1 MSSSSISRIM
11 VNVGLFFISISILA
25 ILTLSTISSW
35 FIRNDYWFSTFSQ
48 IGVQSEKVLVV
59 GQLIEI
65 GSLSNFEAGIFMSL
79 ILVALIPITFILI
92 FFNRSSEPSL
102 AEDYYSGPKLFLFRE
117 AIKHL
122 NKSIK
127 IIGKANGL
135 LIHPMARLTSKLESA
150 NIFVYGMQGSGKSTL
165 IKQWLLDIFKNKS
178 DKCFIYDQKGEYET
192 LLSSSN
198 IACIAADNSSGYF
211 WDIGLDVLTCEDAEL
226 VAESMIVSYH
236 HSESDYFI
244 DSARQV
250 LLGVL
255 FHLVQT
261 NRPWSW
267 SDIAKFL
274 FSENLFLQ
282 STLQASY
289 ISAAQFIE
297 PNSKVT
303 QSIRSVISSQ
313 LGWVSKMEKVN
324 GQTPWSVSAWLN
336 KDKLPLHVSFKPSPK
351 SQAKSESMVNTLM
364 SIITQ
369 QKLSEP
375 DNEKEKTFLVI
386 DELGNMPRSPS
397 LESWLTLS
405 RSKGGRMIAGTQS
418 VDQIYKRYGTDSANS
433 ILSLFGIVVVMRLG
447 ISGVSA
453 ENASKSLGSYRIKV
467 SNETITADEANSKS
481 SSSDPRPVVTKE
493 EIVHLPMSDEK
504 GVEGYLVVGSI
515 SAVYKLK
522 WPFPKKINIQKSE
535 VREPNSLPLDNQ
547 DLNKE
552 VVVKQNRLN
561 RRRKKQTSKESK
573 L

>member
-11 VNVGLFFISISILA
+11 VNVGLFFILISILA
-25 ILTLSTISSW
+25 VFTLSTISSW
-35 FIRNDYWFSTFSQ
+35 FIGNDYWFSTLNH
-48 IGVQSEKVLVV
+48 IGVQSVKVPVV
-59 GQLIEI
+59 RQLIEI
-65 GSLSNFEAGIFMSL
+65 GDLSNFEAGIFMSL
-79 ILVALIPITFILI
+79 ILVVLIPYTFILK
-92 FFNRSSEPSL
+92 FFSRSSEPSL
-102 AEDYYSGPKLFLFRE
+102 AEDYYSGPKLFLFRK

-122 NKSIK
+122 KKSIK
-127 IIGKANGL
+127 KIGKNNGL
-135 LIHPMARLTSKLESA
+135 LIYPTVRLTSKLESA
-150 NIFVYGMQGSGKSTL
+150 NIFVYGMQGAGKSTL

-192 LLSSSN
+192 LLFSSN
-198 IACIAADNSSGYF
+198 IACIAADNSSSYF

-226 VAESMIVSYH
+226 VAESMIVSNPDG
-236 HSESDYFI
+236 ENKYFI

-250 LLGVL
+250 LVGVL
-255 FHLVQT
+255 FHLIQT
-261 NRPWSW
+261 NKPWSW

-274 FSENLFLQ
+274 FSDPLFLQ
-282 STLQASY
+282 STLKASY

-297 PNSKVT
+297 PNSKPT

-313 LGWVSKMEKVN
+313 LGWISKMEKASD
-324 GQTPWSVSAWLN
+324 QTAWSVSAWLS

-375 DNEKEKTFLVI
+375 DNEKTKTFIVI
-386 DELGNMPRSPS
+386 DELGNLPRSPS

-467 SNETITADEANSKS
+467 SNETTKVDEVNSKS
-481 SSSDPRPVVTKE
+481 SSSDSRPVVTKE
-493 EIVHLPMSDEK
+493 EIVHLPIADEK
-504 GVEGYLVVGSI
+504 GVEGYMVIGGI

-522 WPFPKKINIQKSE
+522 WPFPKKVNIQTNTENKARPSQLKEQSSE
-535 VREPNSLPLDNQ
+535 
-547 DLNKE
+547 NK
-552 VVVKQNRLN
+552 VVVQQNRLN
-561 RRRKKQTSKESK
+561 RRRKKQTSKEIKS
-573 L
+573 